1 MIILIIFTFIGDP
14 KPIDEQ
20 DMGDPNKKELSDEE
34 MDSFDEKR
42 GEATDKDADTSGS
55 GAAFLS
61 NLLSPDSDGQN
72 TNCKKGNK
80 AVPISNDDN

>member
-1 MIILIIFTFIGDP
+1 
-14 KPIDEQ
+14 
-20 DMGDPNKKELSDEE
+20 MGAAGVLATLNPAKEEE
-34 MDSFDEKR
+34 AGAGDEKR

-72 TNCKKGNK
+72 ANCKKGNK
-80 AVPISNDDN
+80 AVPIANDDN